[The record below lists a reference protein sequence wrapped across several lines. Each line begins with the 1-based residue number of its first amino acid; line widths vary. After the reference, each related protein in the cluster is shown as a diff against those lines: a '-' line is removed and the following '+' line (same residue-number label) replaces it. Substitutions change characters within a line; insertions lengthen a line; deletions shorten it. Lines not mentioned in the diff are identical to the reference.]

1 MTSSL
6 TDDPVVLP
14 IANGTP
20 SRDERS
26 PALTDRMGRLE
37 GEVAE
42 LRHTLSDL
50 AEIVVGDIKE
60 RREAAEA
67 FSAPVSELP
76 IPASLVPGG
85 QTTVNTVNA
94 LRRPWLLVD
103 LLKEV
108 GATFRMYTDPRYRI
122 RRATKLMV
130 PLILL
135 LFGLNYLVLNYTML
149 NIPVFRHLL
158 ERLVE
163 VVLAILL
170 YKVVSRE
177 VARHRLIVSQQ
188 MLGPRTWAAV
198 PASLLH
204 TDPET
209 SAVTRHESP

>member
-1 MTSSL
+1 MTSPL
-6 TDDPVVLP
+6 IHDPVASP
-14 IANGTP
+14 NANGSP

-26 PALTDRMGRLE
+26 PALTDRIGRLE

-67 FSAPVSELP
+67 FSAPASDMA

-85 QTTVNTVNA
+85 QSTVNA

-103 LLKEV
+103 LIKEV
-108 GATFRMYTDPRYRI
+108 GATIRMYTDPRYRI
-122 RRATKLMV
+122 RRGTQLMV
-130 PLILL
+130 PLLFL
-135 LFGLNYLVLNYTML
+135 LFGLDYLVFNYTML
-149 NIPVFRHLL
+149 DIPVFRHLL

-177 VARHRLIVSQQ
+177 VARYRQIVAQQ
-188 MLGPRTWAAV
+188 SLGPRTWAAV

-204 TDPET
+204 NDPET
-209 SAVTRHESP
+209 AAVTRHVSP